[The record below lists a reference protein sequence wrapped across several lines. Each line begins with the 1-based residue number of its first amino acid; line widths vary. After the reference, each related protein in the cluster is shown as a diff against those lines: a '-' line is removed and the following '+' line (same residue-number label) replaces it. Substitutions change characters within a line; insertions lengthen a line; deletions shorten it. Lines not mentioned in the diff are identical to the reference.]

1 MVDRIILSQGRFPEG
16 QSGLH
21 RMAMSS
27 YPHQHQHAYGPL
39 VPEPSPAGS
48 LLHYQGPG
56 INQPPM
62 RHCMV
67 QGRQQP
73 GHVGGISHGARYPS
87 PPQQQQQQQQQHHH
101 PQYMGGSPTGGG
113 SPAQLTASMHLQK
126 LTNQYYGYPPHYT
139 ASPVHLGHQHQ
150 SMPTHQ
156 QLYRDCGVSKHVP
169 SPAHLRSSPPGHPGA
184 TLACSSVIDTDYLD
198 EEVLMSL
205 VVEMGLDRV
214 QELPELWLGQNEF
227 DFVTEFVCK
236 QHNSRVSC

>member
-1 MVDRIILSQGRFPEG
+1 
-16 QSGLH
+16 
-21 RMAMSS
+21 MSS

-73 GHVGGISHGARYPS
+73 GH
-87 PPQQQQQQQQQHHH
+87 
-101 PQYMGGSPTGGG
+101 
-113 SPAQLTASMHLQK
+113 LTASMHLQK

-139 ASPVHLGHQHQ
+139 ASP
-150 SMPTHQ
+150 
-156 QLYRDCGVSKHVP
+156 LYRDCGVSKHVP